1 MTEQQI
7 EHALI
12 DKLGD
17 LKYIYRP
24 DIRDRAALEQ
34 NFRQHFEAL
43 NRVHLTDSEFAR
55 LLDGIVTP
63 DVFAAAKH
71 LRERNHFERD
81 DGTPLYYTLVKTK
94 TTGQHPL
101 GHCRPT
107 ARRDLIT
114 VQSQK
119 LAALKLHKKGLMQ
132 QLFPALNEASG

>member
-1 MTEQQI
+1 MTTTENQI

-12 DKLGD
+12 EKLGD

-55 LLDGIVTP
+55 LLESIITP

-71 LRERNHFERD
+71 LRERNSFERE
-81 DGTPLYYTLVKTK
+81 DGTPLYYTLVNIK
-94 TTGQHPL
+94 
-101 GHCRPT
+101 
-107 ARRDLIT
+107 
-114 VQSQK
+114 
-119 LAALKLHKKGLMQ
+119 
-132 QLFPALNEASG
+132 E